1 MEGNGTAKPPLAEGD
16 KMADNSPA
24 KPTLTHDPA
33 QSHLTLMSVMF
44 GVAVGF
50 WVSTVHDLKNW
61 SPPLA
66 ISVLLTLAVVICIY
80 WWYINLCALYPSHTL
95 FHYSIDFVIVIGLCS
110 MSKSCG
116 DDSLFLWTVA
126 WGFLAAVASLKLWFG
141 VGPIHNHSYPWL
153 VWPPRIAAPIILI
166 LAFYSAM
173 LAYKY
178 YQNHE
183 SLPILYRMFTW
194 GPVAGG
200 IIVTVVAACRM
211 KRGTFMKI

>member
-16 KMADNSPA
+16 KMADNSPTNQ
-24 KPTLTHDPA
+24 TLAHGTA

-50 WVSTVHDLKNW
+50 WVSTVHALKDW
-61 SPPLA
+61 STPLV

-116 DDSLFLWTVA
+116 DDSHFLWTVA

-141 VGPIHNHSYPWL
+141 VGPIHNHSL
-153 VWPPRIAAPIILI
+153 VWPPRIAVPIILI
-166 LAFYSAM
+166 LAFYSTM
-173 LAYKY
+173 LTYKY
-178 YQNHE
+178 CQEHE

-200 IIVTVVAACRM
+200 IIVTLVISRK
-211 KRGTFMKI
+211 KRWTPMKI